1 MKIQKTYSCIQENVA
16 RKLPNVLCG
25 HSEKDRRRISPII
38 SAFDRMKNDSRYRI
52 SANSFGGNYSF
63 LEVEVR
69 KLFKGGNFSREETI
83 VFFHFMYVSK
93 KFPQILL

>member
-63 LEVEVR
+63 LKGMVR
-69 KLFKGGNFSREETI
+69 QLFKGGKYSKEETI
-83 VFFHFMYVSK
+83 IF
-93 KFPQILL
+93 LLFCRHP